1 MVDLKHLNWTPLTLK
16 LDVLDFKL
24 NTPYPKIGMANLKSH
39 KLYTLD
45 FEIGHEK
52 SETFKLDNPNLEIGH
67 YKHMILQI

>member
-45 FEIGHEK
+45 LEIGHRK
-52 SETFKLDNPNLEIGH
+52 SETFKLDITNI
-67 YKHMILQI
+67 